1 MSAIAVETKR
11 TEYRAF
17 TEIESL
23 VRAFE
28 KAEIARDDWNHR
40 GHLTVACW
48 YLLCYPAEEA
58 VERMRDSL
66 QRYLSLRGIVTTR
79 ERGYHETITVSW
91 MRLVRHYLA
100 QTNLDCSLVELIN
113 GLVEHYSDKDFL
125 LRYYSRDSL
134 MSLEA
139 RTGWVEPDVKPLP

>member
-17 TEIESL
+17 AEIESL

-28 KAEIARDDWNHR
+28 KAEIAREEWNHR
-40 GHLTVACW
+40 AHLTVACW

-58 VERMRDSL
+58 VWRMRGAL
-66 QRYLSLRGIVTTR
+66 QRYLSARGIVTTR
-79 ERGYHETITVSW
+79 ERGYHETITISW

-113 GLVEHYSDKDFL
+113 SLVEHYSDKDFL
-125 LRYYSRDSL
+125 LRYYNRDLL
-134 MSLEA
+134 MSWEA
-139 RTGWVEPDVKPLP
+139 RTGWIDPDVKPLP